1 MLAERSVICPILI
14 GRDAPLSAGFNTL
27 ERARSAHGST
37 LLVSGEAGIGKSR
50 FLRAL
55 VEKAHS
61 LGFVALQGACFEADR
76 AHPYAPVLD
85 LVRVLSATASPTLAG
100 HYFAPASAELVT
112 LFPELRSVFPDTS
125 PIAAFD
131 PEEERRRLFHSFTEA
146 ISALGRVQPVLLV
159 IEDVHWSDDA
169 TLDLILHL
177 ARRINSERIALVLT
191 FRSDEVGPRLTR
203 LLADF
208 DRARCASEVGLRP
221 LGVPEVSMMLQSIF
235 GVQVAFGSPFATA
248 LHGFTEGNPFFIE
261 EMLKALL
268 VAGDLERANGAWHA
282 RPLEHLRVPRTATEA
297 VARRLAGLT
306 EEARGVASIAAVA
319 GRRFDFGLL
328 QMLTHHD
335 EAELLSLVKELVN
348 AQLVVEESA
357 DRFAFRHALTREAM
371 RGRLLARERI
381 ALHRAI
387 ADVLEE
393 STVSASDRDDEL
405 AYHTFEAEMW
415 NSARHYAL
423 RAAARAVSLRAPRE
437 ALQHFERAVAATANA
452 GHRPDSSL
460 LAARGRAHEILGAF
474 PQANDDFGSALDAAR
489 EVGDKRAEWVA
500 LHALGM
506 LWSARDYQRAGEY
519 RREALDAARAI
530 GEPTLIAHSLNRI
543 GNWFVNREDPHSGIP
558 YHDEALAIFEQSGDR
573 RGVVETVD
581 LLAMAHHIAGA
592 QHTAAPLY
600 ERAVDLFTELEDKR
614 GLTNA
619 LATLSVCGPS
629 YHASAG
635 PVALTA
641 RMRDSFA
648 GEQSVRLSTEIGW
661 RAGET
666 GSRFLLADCVAWRGD
681 YSRAIQLARESLA
694 IAQEIEHLEWQS
706 GARRVL
712 GGMALELFDVHEAVV
727 QLKTAHGIAQRLASA
742 TWIRWTG
749 SPLAIALARA
759 GHVEEAAVILD
770 SIDKALP

>member
-27 ERARSAHGST
+27 DRARSAHGST

-328 QMLTHHD
+328 QM
-335 EAELLSLVKELVN
+335 
-348 AQLVVEESA
+348 
-357 DRFAFRHALTREAM
+357 
-371 RGRLLARERI
+371 
-381 ALHRAI
+381 
-387 ADVLEE
+387 
-393 STVSASDRDDEL
+393 
-405 AYHTFEAEMW
+405 
-415 NSARHYAL
+415 
-423 RAAARAVSLRAPRE
+423 
-437 ALQHFERAVAATANA
+437 
-452 GHRPDSSL
+452 
-460 LAARGRAHEILGAF
+460 
-474 PQANDDFGSALDAAR
+474 
-489 EVGDKRAEWVA
+489 
-500 LHALGM
+500 
-506 LWSARDYQRAGEY
+506 
-519 RREALDAARAI
+519 
-530 GEPTLIAHSLNRI
+530 
-543 GNWFVNREDPHSGIP
+543 
-558 YHDEALAIFEQSGDR
+558 
-573 RGVVETVD
+573 
-581 LLAMAHHIAGA
+581 
-592 QHTAAPLY
+592 
-600 ERAVDLFTELEDKR
+600 
-614 GLTNA
+614 
-619 LATLSVCGPS
+619 
-629 YHASAG
+629 
-635 PVALTA
+635 
-641 RMRDSFA
+641 
-648 GEQSVRLSTEIGW
+648 
-661 RAGET
+661 
-666 GSRFLLADCVAWRGD
+666 
-681 YSRAIQLARESLA
+681 
-694 IAQEIEHLEWQS
+694 
-706 GARRVL
+706 
-712 GGMALELFDVHEAVV
+712 
-727 QLKTAHGIAQRLASA
+727 
-742 TWIRWTG
+742 
-749 SPLAIALARA
+749 
-759 GHVEEAAVILD
+759 
-770 SIDKALP
+770 